1 MNKTVTINLSG
12 IVFHI
17 DENAYEVLRKYLDN
31 LKMHFTG
38 TQGKEEIIADIE
50 SRMAEMF
57 TEKVNAS
64 KNVIMMNDVQEVID
78 VMGKPEQVAGEEEKT
93 STASSYENAAYYET
107 MKKRFFRNPDDKIL
121 GGVCSGISAY
131 FDIDPLWMRLAFA
144 LSVMFAGTGLFIYI
158 ILWIIIPEAKTA
170 G

>member
-31 LKMHFTG
+31 LKMHFAG
-38 TQGKEEIIADIE
+38 VQGREEIIADIE

-57 TEKVNAS
+57 TEKVSAS

-78 VMGKPEQVAGEEEKT
+78 VMGKPEQVAGEEETT
-93 STASSYENAAYYET
+93 SGSATQDSGMYYET
-107 MKKRFFRNPDDKIL
+107 MKKRFFRNP
-121 GGVCSGISAY
+121 
-131 FDIDPLWMRLAFA
+131 
-144 LSVMFAGTGLFIYI
+144 
-158 ILWIIIPEAKTA
+158 
-170 G
+170 